1 MIRADFRREGES
13 LRLIMEGHAEQGEA
27 GRDIVCAAASGIFYA
42 LAGYLSNF
50 RRESARIG
58 KIRSGSAEVSCGADG
73 EEAMRLTYIGLLQ
86 LALTYPENICVT
98 DGIWRHKVASPRDI
112 AAEGA

>member
-1 MIRADFRREGES
+1 
-13 LRLIMEGHAEQGEA
+13 MEGHAEQGEA

-50 RRESARIG
+50 RRESVRIEEV
-58 KIRSGSAEVSCGADG
+58 RSGFADISCDEGG

-86 LALTYPENICVT
+86 IALTYPDYLCVS
-98 DGIWRHKVASPRDI
+98 DGIWRHKVSAPRDI